1 MFGRMAAAAA
11 VFGFGLSASAAGFD
25 GKHLTTNDWFD
36 ADFTTGIADGSA
48 IVANSTTGIVLGAG
62 SWTAVPS
69 DGTATV
75 VADDDAGGGAT
86 MLAVN
91 ADDEELTFTP
101 SVLASATGMETLSIV
116 AKSVAS
122 GALPSLDGDVQ
133 AAFSVLDDGT
143 SATPCGYTSD
153 GWTNLVYGGD
163 MSGVT
168 NAWITVDMDFAN
180 VGGVRYVRY
189 AVTPAGGSRT
199 VLSDA
204 VGTSWFQAGS
214 NATTIT
220 SLSFS
225 GTGSCRT
232 FNGDSLAEI
241 PVAEVNGVSYGSLN
255 DAIAAASAGDTVSLL
270 RNTFDNEAI
279 AATKSV
285 TVALGAYNLT
295 AESFSVS
302 SGSTLTFT
310 GTGSVTA
317 PAITGGGSLVFS
329 NAETLKLTGGTSA
342 LSAITA
348 DGNLTVSGNGTMS
361 VSGGVSVS
369 GTLTFTPDAYA
380 TTVAEAHGAYTIKLS
395 AATIDVGALSGGAYL
410 ETADGIT
417 VGGTSSFYGTIAGA
431 GGVSATGSILNLS
444 GAATFTGALEVKSG
458 TVAIDSSLTGISHSF
473 RLDAS
478 VADSILENDGG
489 YVTNWVSQSGVLPA
503 ANACFTNEMSEMTVT
518 TDYFGGKNAVRTAN
532 SQLYNNYFDGV
543 GKSKFASHLVGAV
556 RLISQTG
563 SSGAM
568 IWNTGAS
575 NRYIGRRNS
584 TAAYAYWTKMEGSST
599 EDMTGIWQN
608 GAYADRSYTY
618 SETILDFL
626 DFDRAN
632 TAKFGAVGGAQADIA
647 IGELIGFDGNQS
659 KPNIETLHRVE
670 TYLANK
676 WGIPGVAKS
685 LAATVPVAL
694 TSGAVLDL
702 GGLTLAVAS
711 LSGSGTVR
719 NGILT
724 VTDPISVAAGQTLVI
739 PYGSTYTCASGT
751 GANIDTAADTVTF
764 VHNAADIDG
773 VVYDTVQGAILAYES
788 GTLTI
793 HENATDIDL
802 GTSEVNIS
810 GVVLDEGVSAPTFST
825 TLPWQTTYSE
835 GSLTHARVASTF
847 VYVGPVAYAAEAS
860 NFQIGGVVASDVP
873 GTGDTVQFDTAT
885 AIILSS
891 AQEYRYAEI
900 IANAAVTVSVSA
912 NKNAYI
918 YADAISG
925 TGKFSLGNYVILSTA
940 SAASTISCELEVN
953 SENASVA
960 AQLYVASETRTFTL
974 TGALSGSGYLKCT
987 RARNGSGYTGCTF
1000 HCSDTTRFSG
1010 TIEMVRPDDGVGR
1023 NLITFWPTCDLSGA
1037 TVVVGEYSGS
1047 HGRFIDGQ
1055 GNNTVY
1061 KFGSLSGYVSPSAS
1075 SVADNTHPTIEIGAL
1090 NENDTIAGN
1099 WMPNTSRN
1107 PFIRKVG
1114 TGTLTT
1120 TAANAYGYIL
1130 NGGTLKV
1137 LATDTAPVTTE
1148 VSGMKPTYTTVTIDD
1163 VEYKV
1168 YRLVTPGIM
1177 LMIL

>member
-153 GWTNLVYGGD
+153 GWTNLVYGGE

-255 DAIAAASAGDTVSLL
+255 DAIAAANAGDTVTLV

-329 NAETLKLTGGTSA
+329 NDATLNLTGGTSA
-342 LSAITA
+342 LAAITA

-380 TTVAEAHGAYTIKLS
+380 TAVAEAHGAYTIKLS
-395 AATIDVGALSGGAYL
+395 AATIDAGALSGGAYL
-410 ETADGIT
+410 ETSDGIT

-431 GGVSATGSILNLS
+431 GGVSATGSILTLS
-444 GAATFTGALEVKSG
+444 GAATFTGVLEVKSG

-489 YVTNWVSQSGVLPA
+489 YVTNWVSQSGTLPA
-503 ANACFTNEMSEMTVT
+503 ANACFTNEASAMVVSGA
-518 TDYFGGKNAVRTAN
+518 YFGGRNSVSTRNTA
-532 SQLYNNYFDGV
+532 LYNEYFTG
-543 GKSKFASHLVGAV
+543 GNNTRFASHFIGAV
-556 RLISQTG
+556 RLVSQTG
-563 SSGAM
+563 EGGAM
-568 IWNTGAS
+568 LWGTAAS
-575 NRYIGRRNS
+575 NHRVGRRNNSS
-584 TAAYAYWTKMEGSST
+584 TYAYWTKMRNGST
-599 EDMTGIWQN
+599 EDNSGIWQN
-608 GAYADRSYTY
+608 GEYANRSYVY
-618 SETILDFL
+618 GESVLSVLDFN
-626 DFDRAN
+626 RN
-632 TAKFGAVGGAQADIA
+632 TSAKYGALGGGAADLA
-647 IGELIGFDGNQS
+647 IGELIGFTEGQGR
-659 KPNIETLHRVE
+659 PNIETLHRVE

-711 LSGSGTVR
+711 LSGSGTVQ
-719 NGILT
+719 NGTLT
-724 VTDPISVAAGQTLVI
+724 VTDPISVSVGQTLVI

-751 GANIDTAADTVTF
+751 GANIDTTAGTVTF
-764 VHNAADIDG
+764 VHKAADIDG
-773 VVYDTVQGAILAYES
+773 VAYDTVQGAILAYES

-793 HENATDIDL
+793 HENATGIDL
-802 GTSEVNIS
+802 GTTEVNIS
-810 GVVLDEGVSAPTFST
+810 GIVVDDGVSAPTFST

-847 VYVGPVAYAAEAS
+847 VYVGPAAYAAEAS
-860 NFQIGGVVASDVP
+860 NFEIGGVVASDVP

-885 AIILSS
+885 TISIGSENIVYSAVILNANVTVIGAGTNYLYVDGYTGAGKLILGDGSKLCSNAQCTIATPLEIAENATAVINVTLTTGDYESQFVVAGAVTGSGTLNVTRSENSS
-891 AQEYRYAEI
+891 YGGIEFSGDTSGFYGTINERQPKN
-900 IANAAVTVSVSA
+900 ANAKRNSLRFCNS
-912 NKNAYI
+912 
-918 YADAISG
+918 D
-925 TGKFSLGNYVILSTA
+925 FS
-940 SAASTISCELEVN
+940 
-953 SENASVA
+953 NASVN
-960 AQLYVASETRTFTL
+960 L
-974 TGALSGSGYLKCT
+974 TTGSGSGNNRLV
-987 RARNGSGYTGCTF
+987 
-1000 HCSDTTRFSG
+1000 FSFSNASSV
-1010 TIEMVRPDDGVGR
+1010 I
-1023 NLITFWPTCDLSGA
+1023 
-1037 TVVVGEYSGS
+1037 
-1047 HGRFIDGQ
+1047 
-1055 GNNTVY
+1055 
-1061 KFGSLSGYVSPSAS
+1061 KFGSLNGVVSSGS
-1075 SVADNTHPTIEIGAL
+1075 SYAFIGHATIEV
-1090 NENDTIAGN
+1090 GN
-1099 WMPNTSRN
+1099 LGNADSVSGKWVPDNISSDRA
-1107 PFIRKVG
+1107 PYIRKVG

-1148 VSGMKPTYTTVTIDD
+1148 VSGMKPTYATVTIDD